1 VDRDRF
7 LASLRATF
15 RVEADEHLQAIGR
28 GLQQLERQPSADQ
41 RRHLIETVF
50 RAAHSLKGA
59 ARAVDLVAIE
69 DYCQH
74 LEDRLARWRRQEQ
87 AVAAEEIEQV
97 QRDVDRVALLLGD
110 REGMAG
116 GAAPTPAPPAAVA
129 VTATPTEVEPAATLG
144 VDTVRVAVSRL
155 DAQLLEAEEL
165 LGAKLTA
172 AQRGV
177 ELAELHQRLGQWRR
191 AWGALQPQLYRW
203 RRAEL
208 PGTATATIEVATL
221 RALLGH
227 LDATQDL
234 LLGLEQRLL
243 GLQQA
248 AVRDGDAVGKQID
261 QLLDNAKRML
271 LLPVSVIAR
280 GLPTVVRELCR
291 DQQKE
296 AGFDLHGGHVE
307 LDKRLLEAIKDPLL
321 HLLRNAVVHG
331 IETPDERVRQGKPRR
346 GRIAL
351 TVAALGVDRVRLSL
365 ADDGAG
371 IDVARIR
378 AAAVEQGLRTA
389 AEVAQLDAAATRR
402 LIFES
407 QLSTRSEANAL
418 AGRGLG
424 LAIVRERV
432 EQVGGSIEVDSTAG
446 VGTCFTIVLPT
457 KRAAFRG
464 VVVEL
469 DGRRFV
475 LPSQQFERAGRIEP
489 DTVATLRGRQTALDG
504 DRPIPLVRL
513 NDVLGLPGP
522 ESAARVGE
530 SMLVLGSGEQRVAF
544 VVDDIVDEQE
554 LLLKP
559 LQRPLQ
565 RLRHV
570 AATTLLGDGQVAA
583 VLDVG
588 ALLKSAGTLQ
598 ARPGGMA
605 SAGSSRPRTVL
616 VAEDSITSRLLL
628 KAVLEAAGYRVRTAA
643 DGIEAFTVLR
653 TSTVDALV
661 SDVEMPRLDGFALTA
676 RVRADRQLRE
686 LPVILVTA
694 LASAEHRERG
704 IDVGANAYIAKGSFD
719 QSELV
724 ALLRRLLPHD

>member
-1 VDRDRF
+1 
-7 LASLRATF
+7 
-15 RVEADEHLQAIGR
+15 
-28 GLQQLERQPSADQ
+28 
-41 RRHLIETVF
+41 
-50 RAAHSLKGA
+50 
-59 ARAVDLVAIE
+59 
-69 DYCQH
+69 
-74 LEDRLARWRRQEQ
+74 
-87 AVAAEEIEQV
+87 
-97 QRDVDRVALLLGD
+97 
-110 REGMAG
+110 
-116 GAAPTPAPPAAVA
+116 
-129 VTATPTEVEPAATLG
+129 
-144 VDTVRVAVSRL
+144 
-155 DAQLLEAEEL
+155 
-165 LGAKLTA
+165 
-172 AQRGV
+172 
-177 ELAELHQRLGQWRR
+177 
-191 AWGALQPQLYRW
+191 
-203 RRAEL
+203 
-208 PGTATATIEVATL
+208 
-221 RALLGH
+221 
-227 LDATQDL
+227 
-234 LLGLEQRLL
+234 
-243 GLQQA
+243 
-248 AVRDGDAVGKQID
+248 
-261 QLLDNAKRML
+261 
-271 LLPVSVIAR
+271 
-280 GLPTVVRELCR
+280 
-291 DQQKE
+291 
-296 AGFDLHGGHVE
+296 
-307 LDKRLLEAIKDPLL
+307 
-321 HLLRNAVVHG
+321 
-331 IETPDERVRQGKPRR
+331 
-346 GRIAL
+346 
-351 TVAALGVDRVRLSL
+351 
-365 ADDGAG
+365 
-371 IDVARIR
+371 
-378 AAAVEQGLRTA
+378 
-389 AEVAQLDAAATRR
+389 
-402 LIFES
+402 
-407 QLSTRSEANAL
+407 
-418 AGRGLG
+418 
-424 LAIVRERV
+424 
-432 EQVGGSIEVDSTAG
+432 
-446 VGTCFTIVLPT
+446 
-457 KRAAFRG
+457 
-464 VVVEL
+464 VVEL